1 MCVCVC
7 VCLCLL
13 MCCIKL
19 SSLEYP
25 PLLLTVIV
33 SVTHCF
39 SSVYVLVCPSLD
51 PLSHEQRT
59 VDVGHTSWQYTL
71 AIDDD
76 DDAKLHTAVTIM
88 GWIYFLN
95 LFLCYHLLFS
105 PLAIKKLNVTFLW
118 LHVAWFFLLLFI
130 IFKMVHDD

>member
-7 VCLCLL
+7 VCVFVDVLYQV
-13 MCCIKL
+13 INPRV
-19 SSLEYP
+19 SP
-25 PLLLTVIV
+25 PPLLTVIV
-33 SVTHCF
+33 SVSHCF

-76 DDAKLHTAVTIM
+76 DAELHMAVTIM

-105 PLAIKKLNVTFLW
+105 PFAIKKLNVTFLW

-130 IFKMVHDD
+130 IFKMVRDD